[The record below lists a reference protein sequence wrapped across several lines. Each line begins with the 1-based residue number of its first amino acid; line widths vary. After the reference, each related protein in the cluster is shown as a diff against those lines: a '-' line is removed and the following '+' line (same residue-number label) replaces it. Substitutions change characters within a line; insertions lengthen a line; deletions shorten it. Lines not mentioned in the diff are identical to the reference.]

1 MSRYLLYLFL
11 PWLVFFAVMVPLWIK
26 RQRFGWQIPTYVGIT
41 LGLAALGFSVMAF
54 SSQYADMLSVGG
66 IYILGLAGIGLFL
79 GFVEFAILP
88 VIGQFRLGAISR
100 VTYYEALLQPFT
112 MLVILVGIT
121 AITIMARISFF
132 TYNED
137 FKMYRDVASSF
148 VFLFS
153 LPVMIFASTKVVD
166 EEIENRT
173 MLTLMSK
180 PVSRWQVILGKYLGV
195 LILILVCVV
204 TLGVMAAICSYM
216 RYYDDM
222 ALDFRVAQ
230 SQEEWNSLHFANF
243 KHLMALLPGLVLAF
257 LQVATLAAISVAVS
271 TRYGLAVN
279 VTVVVLIYIAASM
292 TQFIQSTRDLPAIVA
307 GVTNVVSYLLPSL
320 GLLDINQRLV
330 FGNYVYGSN
339 DPTLGGVTAG
349 LPTYQDIWNY
359 VGVSSL
365 YALFY
370 IGAALALGMAL
381 FRSRELT

>member
-1 MSRYLLYLFL
+1 MTQILLYLVL
-11 PWLVFFAVMVPLWIK
+11 PWVIFLAAMARL
-26 RQRFGWQIPTYVGIT
+26 GWQVPTYVAVT
-41 LGLAALGFSVMAF
+41 LGLAALGFSLIAF
-54 SSQYADMLSVGG
+54 SQVFPDMLFVGG
-66 IYILGLAGIGLFL
+66 AYLIALASIGVFL
-79 GFVEFAILP
+79 GFVEYVLMP
-88 VIGQFRLGAISR
+88 VFGQFRLGAICR

-112 MLVILVGIT
+112 MLVVLGGV
-121 AITIMARISFF
+121 AVITIMARISFF

-148 VFLFS
+148 VFLFT

-195 LILILVCVV
+195 LVLVLVCVV
-204 TLGVMAAICSYM
+204 ALGVVAGLCSYL
-216 RYYDDM
+216 RYFDDN
-222 ALDFRVAQ
+222 LIDFRIARTP
-230 SQEEWNSLHFANF
+230 EEWTSLHFQNF
-243 KHLMALLPGLVLAF
+243 KQLMALFPGLVLAF

-292 TQFIQSTRDLPAIVA
+292 AQFVQSTRDLPGILAAI
-307 GVTNVVSYLLPSL
+307 TNILAYLLPSL
-320 GLLDINQRLV
+320 GLLDLNQRLV
-330 FGNYVYGSN
+330 FGVYIYGSN
-339 DPTLGGVTAG
+339 DPTIPAGASAG
-349 LPTYQDIWNY
+349 LPTYGQIWRY
-359 VGVSSL
+359 VGLSSV

-370 IGAALALGMAL
+370 IGAALSLGMAL